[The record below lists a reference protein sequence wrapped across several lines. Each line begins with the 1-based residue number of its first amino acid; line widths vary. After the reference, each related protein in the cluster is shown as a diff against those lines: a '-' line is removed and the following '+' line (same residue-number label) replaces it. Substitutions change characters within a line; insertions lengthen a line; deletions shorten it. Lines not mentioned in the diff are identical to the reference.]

1 MLRSTVAIPVAV
13 LAVLAVGACSSSA
26 TQCRV
31 GADCASG
38 VCNSSGHCVPASSSH
53 VDSGVMATDSGVTIE
68 DGGTVDSPVVT
79 DTGSPFEG
87 ADGGF
92 CVPNNDGTI
101 VREEVPML
109 AGLHANFEIA
119 ENVTVDSAGVMN
131 ANGTRSW
138 DLSGALSGDHTVLI
152 TTDAPTGQWFSA
164 QFTSATY
171 TTKLSDTA
179 PLLGM
184 FEGTSAALLLLGVVS
199 PTSGTGQTELT
210 YNPPANALGVPMSL
224 GTTWSSNSNV
234 TGTAE
239 GLVADYFELYTSKVD
254 AQGTLKVPYG
264 TFNVLRVQTTLTRT
278 LGGVATIT
286 RSFAFVAECFGPI
299 ASLTSQTDEAQVE
312 FTNAAE
318 ARRLTP

>member
-199 PTSGTGQTELT
+199 PTSGTG
-210 YNPPANALGVPMSL
+210 PANALGVPMSL

>member
-1 MLRSTVAIPVAV
+1 MHRSTVAIPVAV
-13 LAVLAVGACSSSA
+13 LAVLAIGACSSSA

-53 VDSGVMATDSGVTIE
+53 VDSGVVPTDSGTTMD
-68 DGGTVDSPVVT
+68 DGGAVDSPIVT

-92 CVPNNDGTI
+92 CVPNDDGTI

-109 AGLHANFEIA
+109 PGLHANFEIA
-119 ENVTVDSAGVMN
+119 ENVTVDSAGVTN

-138 DLSGALSGDHTVLI
+138 DLSGALSGDHTVLV
-152 TTDAPTGQWFSA
+152 TTDAPAGQWFSSHY
-164 QFTSATY
+164 TSATY

-179 PLLGM
+179 PLLGV
-184 FEGTSAALLLLGVVS
+184 FEGTSAALLLLGVAS

-224 GTTWSSNSNV
+224 GTTWTSNSNV
-234 TGTAE
+234 TGMAE
-239 GLVADYFELYTSKVD
+239 GLVADYFEQYSSKVD

-264 TFNVLRVQTTLTRT
+264 TFDVLRVQTTLTRT

-286 RSFAFVAECFGPI
+286 RSFNFVAECFGPI
-299 ASLTSQTDEAQVE
+299 ASLTSQTDETQVE

>member
-1 MLRSTVAIPVAV
+1 MYRSTLAFLVATPV
-13 LAVLAVGACSSSA
+13 LAAGACSSSA

-38 VCNSSGHCVPASSSH
+38 VCNSNGHCVPSTTTH
-53 VDSGVMATDSGVTIE
+53 QDSGTTVTP
-68 DGGTVDSPVVT
+68 DGGTPPEDGAVADSPLT
-79 DTGSPFEG
+79 SDTGSPYM
-87 ADGGF
+87 APDGGL
-92 CVPNNDGTI
+92 CVPKKNGTI
-101 VREEVPML
+101 TRDEVPML

-131 ANGTRSW
+131 SNGTFSW
-138 DLSGALSGDHTVLI
+138 DLSGALSGDHTVLV

-164 QFTSATY
+164 KFTSATY

-179 PLLGM
+179 TLLGV
-184 FEGTSAALLLLGVVS
+184 FEGTSSSLVLLGVAS
-199 PTSGTGQTELT
+199 PTSGNGQTELT
-210 YNPPANALGVPMSL
+210 YSPPAEVLGVPMTL
-224 GTTWSSNSNV
+224 GTTWNSNSNV
-234 TGTAE
+234 TGMAE
-239 GLVADYFELYTSKVD
+239 GLVADYFEQYASKVD

-264 TFNVLRVQTTLTRT
+264 TFNVLRVQTVLTRT
-278 LGGVATIT
+278 VGGVATIT

-299 ASLTSQTDEAQVE
+299 ASLTSQTDETATN